1 MRKKNSIN
9 SQEVNNRNRH
19 RNYPDLWTLM
29 EFKITGLYVKYLVEK
44 DKQIHKQMEN
54 FSREME
60 TIKTLWVIEISKHR
74 ISERKNSSDIF
85 IKFSI
90 EAEKI
95 DELDRSTEII
105 EMKTQRENRAGVAT
119 SLQALL
125 NNLAHTILLYCLV
138 SFRIGFGP
146 VDMASSPCIY
156 ANNSQVCHKYVVK
169 IRL

>member
-105 EMKTQRENRAGVAT
+105 EMKTQRENTLKKRQNIHGMWNNIKL
-119 SLQALL
+119 SL
-125 NNLAHTILLYCLV
+125 ILKSNKDV
-138 SFRIGFGP
+138 GAAENI
-146 VDMASSPCIY
+146 
-156 ANNSQVCHKYVVK
+156 
-169 IRL
+169 